1 MPILFR
7 CVLAE
12 SEELHIERFTL
23 AVALNNEEKEG
34 EEEELK
40 EEYQEDLEQ
49 EQQPEVEIEL

>member
-1 MPILFR
+1 MQFR